1 MLFNLASTPLT
12 LRAEQPGDAAAI
24 RRIFDDRRQDLQ
36 LIDAE
41 PDFVQMVVDQ
51 QFDAMHRSMADYFPN
66 ARRLVI
72 EHMGEVIGRL
82 VVDAG
87 PVELRVIELGF
98 VQEARGRGHA
108 RQILQ
113 ALQEAG
119 RLGGL
124 PVSITTRIDDLRGRA
139 ALHGMGFAS
148 EGQHGPFERLGWY
161 PSKTGSQ

>member
-1 MLFNLASTPLT
+1 MLFNLSATELT

-24 RRIFDDRRQDLQ
+24 RRIFEHRRQDLFW
-36 LIDAE
+36 IDAE

-51 QFDAMHRSMADYFPN
+51 QFDSTHRSMADFFPN
-66 ARRLVI
+66 AQRLVI
-72 EHMGEVIGRL
+72 ERMGEVIGRL
-82 VVDAG
+82 VLDAG
-87 PVELRVIELGF
+87 TVELRVVELGF
-98 VQEARGRGHA
+98 VQEARGRGYT

-124 PVSITTRIDDLRGRA
+124 PVFITIRLDDARGRA
-139 ALHGMGFAS
+139 ALHGMGFAT

-161 PSKTGSQ
+161 PSKNAV